1 MISIF
6 KQRNNLFNQAR
17 LRLLFYYFA
26 GIVVDSI
33 DTLIN
38 YRNHILQT
46 FVNYVLN
53 DRLFLDSIY
62 FFEL

>member
-26 GIVVDSI
+26 VDSI

-38 YRNHILQT
+38 YRNHILQI

-53 DRLFLDSIY
+53 DRLSLDSIY